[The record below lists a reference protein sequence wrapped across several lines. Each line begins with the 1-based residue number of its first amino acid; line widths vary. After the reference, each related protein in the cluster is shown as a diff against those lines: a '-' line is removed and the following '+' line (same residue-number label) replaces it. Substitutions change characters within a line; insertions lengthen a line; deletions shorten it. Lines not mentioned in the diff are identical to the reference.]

1 MGRDYYVFIPKHRLA
16 TISIH
21 APVWGATIMS
31 LYLSI
36 GSPPFQSTR
45 PYGARPNKQ
54 EFATKLRLE
63 ISIHAPVWGATAVFF
78 MLSQVFLKFQSTR
91 PYGARLNMLCNAMPP
106 NTISI
111 HAPVW
116 GATDGKGILPT
127 KCGISIHAPVWG
139 ATRL

>member
-91 PYGARLNMLCNAMPP
+91 PYGARHDFRAYQRG
-106 NTISI
+106 NTYISI

-116 GATDGKGILPT
+116 GATCEYWLLSKP
-127 KCGISIHAPVWG
+127 
-139 ATRL
+139 